1 VSSSSPRVKDQ
12 DQAAQQLGV
21 SARTLQ
27 RWEKTAAWWPK
38 GARTRA
44 GYKVAAIAAA
54 KPKSEIGDD
63 DETPLRAAARQ
74 AEHVKTIEEGKRAK
88 IRRQTEELKLRV
100 QEGELLPRLGIEQS
114 FADILTGIAD
124 WCEQLPDVLV
134 SMCEVPQKY
143 HRGLRRLLKQL
154 IEQKQ
159 HELADELE
167 AKALTRDK
175 DQTTD
180 HG

>member
-1 VSSSSPRVKDQ
+1 MSSSSRVGDQ
-12 DQAAQQLGV
+12 DEAATRLGV

-38 GARTRA
+38 GGRTAA
-44 GYKVAAIAAA
+44 GYDVAAIAAA
-54 KPKSEIGDD
+54 RPKSETGEH

-100 QEGELLPRLGIEQS
+100 QEGELIPRHGIEQS
-114 FADILTGIAD
+114 FAETLTGISD
-124 WCEQLPDVLV
+124 WCKQLPDVFV
-134 SMCEVPQKY
+134 SMCEAPQKY
-143 HRGLRRLLKQL
+143 HRGLRRLLTQL

-167 AKALTRDK
+167 AKALARDK